1 MTRLPV
7 RRFHNNPIP
16 NLKERTIN
24 MLKELIK
31 IFFLLVL
38 SFVLLSACV
47 DQLDREFKRG
57 DYAEEEATMPP
68 TAEEIFGGER

>member
-1 MTRLPV
+1 
-7 RRFHNNPIP
+7 
-16 NLKERTIN
+16 
-24 MLKELIK
+24 MLKELVK
-31 IFFLLVL
+31 LLFLVIL
-38 SFVLLSACV
+38 SWVLLSACV